1 MEFNKEI
8 SKYVFKGVPF
18 GSGRSVITT
27 LKNTLNGFDIY
38 NNFAFDS
45 PESFYIVYFDAIAR
59 NWAVTMLKPQLLGE
73 LKVLTPEE
81 FICELIGN
89 PVPLDWYNNLQIG
102 DIVKIGYCDSDFH
115 SYHFGFNNTLVRKNY
130 GNEYTID
137 GITELHSLPDRPML
151 WYNGDP
157 RAYHIKELDHYIPS
171 SVFIPQFIP
180 STPIEKV
187 ILQSLPISDFNFLK

>member
-8 SKYVFKGVPF
+8 SKYVFKGAAF
-18 GSGRSVITT
+18 GDERYVITT
-27 LKNTLNGFDIY
+27 LKNTLNGLGIY
-38 NNFAFDS
+38 GDFAFDS
-45 PESFYIVYFDAIAR
+45 SESFYNIRFDDIVGG
-59 NWAVTMLKPQLLGE
+59 WGVTMLKPQQLGE

-81 FICELIGN
+81 FICKLVGN
-89 PVPLDWYNNLQIG
+89 SVPLDWYNNIQIG

-115 SYHFGFNNTLVRKNY
+115 SYHFGFSNNLVRTKY

-137 GITELHSLPDRPML
+137 AITELHRLPDRPML

-157 RAYHIKELDHYIPS
+157 RAYHIKELDHYVPS

-180 STPIEKV
+180 STPIEKI